1 MGFAQTK
8 LSYRYGYISETLE
21 ALNIEPGTFCEQFNE
36 KMTQKVNHDKARKST
51 VVSKRRRAQMP
62 SRTVAKVMDYTVRV
76 MDYTKRGRRGKH
88 TKLQLV
94 WTVWFIPMQVLTTVH

>member
-62 SRTVAKVMDYTVRV
+62 SRTVAKVMDYTIRV
-76 MDYTKRGRRGKH
+76 I
-88 TKLQLV
+88 
-94 WTVWFIPMQVLTTVH
+94 WTTRKEAEEGNIPNFSWFGQFGLSQCKY